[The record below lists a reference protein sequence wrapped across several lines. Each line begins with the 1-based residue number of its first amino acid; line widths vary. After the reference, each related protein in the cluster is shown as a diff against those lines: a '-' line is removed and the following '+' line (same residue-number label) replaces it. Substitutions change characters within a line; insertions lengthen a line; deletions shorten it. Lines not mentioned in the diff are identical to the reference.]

1 MKLETHVSEAIRQY
15 ATKIKGT
22 GKADE
27 HALGELQFY
36 MALQRVITKKAK
48 PADLGL
54 MDAINDVLQAKG
66 LVADGKTFLK

>member
-1 MKLETHVSEAIRQY
+1 MKLETHVSEAIGQY
-15 ATKIKGT
+15 APKIKGM

-27 HALGELQFY
+27 HALGEPQFY
-36 MALQRVITKKAK
+36 MALQRVITKKAT

-54 MDAINDVLQAKG
+54 MDAINDVLQAKR